1 MDTITK
7 LNKMLELMEKEPKYL
22 EKQKQCRLN
31 KKDRE
36 ISEKYKNVNIFQAF
50 YSPI

>member
-31 KKDRE
+31 KK
-36 ISEKYKNVNIFQAF
+36 N
-50 YSPI
+50 